1 MEPNAS
7 DQPDRAETNRIEPQI
22 EKLAELQLNTSAHI
36 ETLIG
41 IVERL
46 NERQESFISVTNQK
60 IAALEE
66 SQEQIQQNLNALI
79 KIVDELIRTRPPE

>member
-1 MEPNAS
+1 MDPNGSDRPEGIEPS
-7 DQPDRAETNRIEPQI
+7 RIEPNI

-41 IVERL
+41 IVEKL
-46 NERQESFISVTNQK
+46 NERQESFISITGQK
-60 IAALEE
+60 LAALEE
-66 SQEQIQQNLNALI
+66 SHEQTQQNLNALI